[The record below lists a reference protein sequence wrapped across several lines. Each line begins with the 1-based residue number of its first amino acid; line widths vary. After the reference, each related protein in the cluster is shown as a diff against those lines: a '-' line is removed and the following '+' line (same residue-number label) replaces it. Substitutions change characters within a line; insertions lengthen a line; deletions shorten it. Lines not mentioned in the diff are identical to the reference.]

1 MQVEGNV
8 DGKSCRLTVD
18 TGAEK
23 TLVRPELLDAERLP
37 DAPQRLCG
45 VTGHCVALQGP
56 VVARVGV
63 GGAEERLPVYAA
75 DLDEEGL
82 LGFDYLVQTGAC
94 IDFGRKR
101 MRVHGQEVPWLP
113 EVGCAEVVTA
123 ERLHLAPRTERRVQ
137 CRLSRVMHD
146 AEGIV
151 EPSENLHLTDGV
163 AVGRSL
169 VGAGEELVTVLVANF
184 SDEARRLPAGA
195 RLGTCEEVERTEQ
208 PSKSASTPAEG
219 VLPDFLEDL
228 ALRGSANLTESQ
240 AERVR
245 HTLTQYSD
253 VFSRGDLD
261 LGRTSLV
268 KHSINTGTSAPI
280 KCPPRRIA
288 PARREEMQRTVND
301 LANQGVIEKSDS
313 PWSSAVVL
321 VKKKDGTQRFCV
333 DYRALNDVTVKDSY
347 PLPRIDDT
355 LDALVGAR
363 WFSTLDLKSGYHQV
377 EMAEED
383 KPKTAF
389 SFGQGLWQFNVMPFG
404 LCNAPGCF
412 ERLME
417 RVLDGLQWRTALI
430 YLDDVIVY
438 GGTFEEELGRLEE
451 VLQRLRKANL
461 KLSPKKCSL
470 FQYEVPFLGHVVSKD
485 GVRTDPQ
492 KVAAVA
498 DWPRPTNVA
507 EVRSYLGLCTY
518 YRRFV
523 QDFATIAAPLHR
535 LTRKG
540 VPFEW
545 DEACQAAFD
554 GLKRAL
560 VEAPVLPYPNPKLP
574 YLLDTDASAEGIGA
588 VLSQVKDG
596 REHVVAYYS
605 AKFSRPERNYCVTRK
620 ELLAVVKSLE
630 HFQPYLYGAEF
641 TVRTDHAALQWLK
654 TLKAPEGQLARWL
667 GRLEQFNYRIVHR
680 PGRVHSNADS
690 LSRRP
695 CEAGCS
701 HCASKDPDPV
711 TRRPCEAG
719 SSHSV
724 PEGPDAVSQSPC
736 EASYSHQARRDPDPV
751 CRRLT
756 VPANATEGNDR
767 WREAQ
772 SADPALAPVVR
783 WLRASG
789 ERPRWEE
796 VSAES
801 PATKCLVDQW
811 ETLRLDRWGVLV
823 KRWEVLG
830 GVGRDA
836 WVVVVPRAKRAE
848 VLRELHAG
856 VTSGH
861 LGEKKTLK
869 RLRQR
874 FYWVGM
880 RNDVSEWCRACD
892 VCSAKKGPTRRNRAP
907 LQLYSVG
914 APMERVAVDIAG
926 PLPMTPRGN
935 RFVCVVMDY
944 FTKWPEAYALP
955 NHEAET
961 VASVLVNECFTRF
974 GVPSELHSDQ
984 GREFES
990 RVFRECCDLL
1000 GVRKTRTTPLHP
1012 QSDGMVE
1019 RFNRTLAQQL
1029 AKYCGA
1035 NQEDWDV
1042 KLPAMLMAY
1051 RSAVHEATDYTPARL
1066 MFGRELRL
1074 PVDLATGRPPDVGLP
1089 TVTSGFAAAL
1099 QENLVEVHHQ
1109 VRGKLRVAGQAMKDY
1124 YDRRMRDV
1132 KYAVG
1137 DRVWLH
1143 NPRRKKGLSP
1153 KLQSPWEGP
1162 YTVIAVL
1169 SAVTYRIRRGRKR
1182 SSVVHV
1188 DRLWRYHGPGRY
1200 SWGTG
1205 AEEDPDYPSSDEED
1219 RAELDPVDVEVADD
1233 VEEEAGGDA
1242 DLEAGSAGDL
1252 DQPAASPSPS
1262 PPPRRPRRE
1271 RRRPGWLTD
1280 FDTE

>member
-1 MQVEGNV
+1 M
-8 DGKSCRLTVD
+8 DGKPCRLTVD

-23 TLVRPELLDAERLP
+23 TLVRPELLDAEQLP

-45 VTGHCVALQGP
+45 VTGHCVALKGP
-56 VVARVGV
+56 VLARVGV
-63 GGAEERLPVYAA
+63 GGAEVRLPVYVA
-75 DLDEEGL
+75 DLEEECL
-82 LGFDYLVQTGAC
+82 LGFDYLAQSGAC
-94 IDFGRKR
+94 IDFRRKL
-101 MRVHGQEVPWLP
+101 MRVHGQEVPLLP
-113 EVGCAEVVTA
+113 EVGCAEVVTV

-137 CRLSRVMHD
+137 CRLSRAMHG

-151 EPSENLHLTDGV
+151 EPSDSLHLTDGV
-163 AVGRSL
+163 TVGRSL
-169 VGAGEELVTVLVANF
+169 VGAGEELVTVLLANF
-184 SDEARRLPAGA
+184 SDEARQLPAGV
-195 RLGTCEEVERTEQ
+195 RLGTCEEVERAEQ
-208 PSKSASTPAEG
+208 PSTSALTPAEG
-219 VLPDFLEDL
+219 ALPDFLEDL
-228 ALRGSANLTESQ
+228 ALRSSTNLTEAQ

-245 HTLTQYSD
+245 HTLTLYSD

-301 LANQGVIEKSDS
+301 LAAQGVIELSDS

-417 RVLDGLQWRTALI
+417 RVLDGLQWKTALI

-438 GGTFEEELGRLEE
+438 GSTFEEELGRLEE

-498 DWPRPTNVA
+498 DWPRPANVA

-554 GLKRAL
+554 GLKRAMM
-560 VEAPVLPYPNPKLP
+560 EAPVLPYPDPKLP

-605 AKFSRPERNYCVTRK
+605 AKFNRPERNYCVTRK

-630 HFQPYLYGAEF
+630 HFHPYLYGAEF

-701 HCASKDPDPV
+701 HCARK
-711 TRRPCEAG
+711 
-719 SSHSV
+719 
-724 PEGPDAVSQSPC
+724 
-736 EASYSHQARRDPDPV
+736 DPDPV

-756 VPANATEGNDR
+756 VPANATEENDR
-767 WREAQ
+767 WCEAQ
-772 SADPALAPVVR
+772 RVDHDLAPIVR
-783 WLRASG
+783 WLRASR

-811 ETLRLDRWGVLV
+811 EALRLDECGVLV

-892 VCSAKKGPTRRNRAP
+892 VCSAKKGPVRRNRAP

-926 PLPMTPRGN
+926 PLPVTPRGN

-961 VASVLVNECFTRF
+961 VANVLVNECFTRF

-990 RVFRECCDLL
+990 RVFRECCELL

-1029 AKYCGA
+1029 AKYCA
-1035 NQEDWDV
+1035 ADQEDWDV
-1042 KLPAMLMAY
+1042 RLPAMLMAY

-1099 QENLVEVHHQ
+1099 QEHLAEVHHQ
-1109 VRGKLRVAGQAMKDY
+1109 VRGKLRVAGQAMKDN

-1143 NPRRKKGLSP
+1143 NPRRKRGLSP

-1169 SAVTYRIRRGRKR
+1169 SAVTYRIKRGRKR

-1205 AEEDPDYPSSDEED
+1205 VEEVSDHPSSDDED
-1219 RAELDPVDVEVADD
+1219 QVEPVPADIEVADD
-1233 VEEEAGGDA
+1233 GAEEAGGDA
-1242 DLEAGSAGDL
+1242 DLEADCAGEP
-1252 DQPAASPSPS
+1252 DQPATSLPPS

-1271 RRRPGWLTD
+1271 RRRPGWLED
-1280 FDTE
+1280 YDTE

>member
-1 MQVEGNV
+1 M
-8 DGKSCRLTVD
+8 DGKPCRLTVD

-23 TLVRPELLDAERLP
+23 TLVRPELLDAEQLP

-45 VTGHCVALQGP
+45 VTGHCVALKGP
-56 VVARVGV
+56 VLARVGV
-63 GGAEERLPVYAA
+63 GGAEVRLPVYAA
-75 DLDEEGL
+75 DLEEECL
-82 LGFDYLVQTGAC
+82 LGFDCLAQSGAC
-94 IDFGRKR
+94 IDFRRKV
-101 MRVHGQEVPWLP
+101 MRVHGQEVPLLP

-137 CRLSRVMHD
+137 CRLSRAMHG

-151 EPSENLHLTDGV
+151 EPSDSLHLTDGV
-163 AVGRSL
+163 TVGRSL
-169 VGAGEELVTVLVANF
+169 VGAGEELVTVLLANF
-184 SDEARRLPAGA
+184 SDEARQLPAGA
-195 RLGTCEEVERTEQ
+195 KLGTCEEVERAEQ
-208 PSKSASTPAEG
+208 PSTSAPTPAG
-219 VLPDFLEDL
+219 GALPDFLEDL
-228 ALRGSANLTESQ
+228 ALRSSSNLTEAQ
-240 AERVR
+240 AEKVR
-245 HTLTQYSD
+245 HTLTRYSD

-301 LANQGVIEKSDS
+301 LAAQGVIELSDS

-333 DYRALNDVTVKDSY
+333 DYRALNDRTVKDSY

-417 RVLDGLQWRTALI
+417 RVLDGLQWKTALI

-438 GGTFEEELGRLEE
+438 GSTFEEEHGRLEE

-498 DWPRPTNVA
+498 DWPRPANVA

-523 QDFATIAAPLHR
+523 QDFATIAAPLNR

-545 DEACQAAFD
+545 NEACQAAFD
-554 GLKRAL
+554 GLKRAM
-560 VEAPVLPYPNPKLP
+560 VEAPVLPYPDPKLP

-620 ELLAVVKSLE
+620 ELLAIVKSLE
-630 HFQPYLYGAEF
+630 HFHPYLYGAEF

-701 HCASKDPDPV
+701 HCA
-711 TRRPCEAG
+711 R
-719 SSHSV
+719 
-724 PEGPDAVSQSPC
+724 Q
-736 EASYSHQARRDPDPV
+736 DPDPV

-772 SADPALAPVVR
+772 RIDHDLAPIVR
-783 WLRASG
+783 WLGASG

-796 VSAES
+796 VSSES

-811 ETLRLDRWGVLV
+811 EALRLDEGGVLV

-880 RNDVSEWCRACD
+880 RNDVTEWCRACD
-892 VCSAKKGPTRRNRAP
+892 VCSAKKGPARRNRAP
-907 LQLYSVG
+907 LQLYGVG

-926 PLPMTPRGN
+926 PLPVTPRGN

-944 FTKWPEAYALP
+944 FSKWPEAYALP

-990 RVFRECCDLL
+990 CVFRECCELL

-1029 AKYCGA
+1029 AKYCAA

-1099 QENLVEVHHQ
+1099 QEHLAEVHHQ
-1109 VRGKLRVAGQAMKDY
+1109 VRGKLRVAGRAMKDN
-1124 YDRRMRDV
+1124 YDRRMREV

-1143 NPRRKKGLSP
+1143 NPRRKRGLSP

-1169 SAVTYRIRRGRKR
+1169 SAVTYRIKRGRKR

-1205 AEEDPDYPSSDEED
+1205 AEEVSDHPSSDDED
-1219 RAELDPVDVEVADD
+1219 RVEPVPADVEVADD
-1233 VEEEAGGDA
+1233 GAGEAGGDA
-1242 DLEAGSAGDL
+1242 DLEADYAGEP
-1252 DQPAASPSPS
+1252 DQPASSPPPS
-1262 PPPRRPRRE
+1262 SPPRRPRRE
-1271 RRRPGWLTD
+1271 RRRPGWLEGY
-1280 FDTE
+1280 DTE

>member
-1 MQVEGNV
+1 MQVRGSVEGEP
-8 DGKSCRLTVD
+8 CYLTVD

-23 TLVRPELLDAERLP
+23 TLVRPDMLTATSLP
-37 DAPQRLCG
+37 DASQRLCG
-45 VTGHCVALQGP
+45 VTGHCVPLKGP
-56 VVARVGV
+56 VEVRIGV
-63 GGAEERLPVYAA
+63 GSAVERLPVYVAA
-75 DLDEEGL
+75 IQEPCL
-82 LGFDYLVQTGAC
+82 LGLDYLTQSKAC
-94 IDFGRKR
+94 VDLGRR
-101 MRVHGQEVPWLP
+101 LLRVHGQVVPLLP
-113 EVGCAEVVTA
+113 EVDCAEVVTA
-123 ERLHLAPRTERRVQ
+123 ERLHLAPRTEARVR
-137 CRLSRVMHD
+137 CRLSRMMRGR
-146 AEGIV
+146 EGLV
-151 EPSENLHLTDGV
+151 EPTENLQLADGV

-184 SDEARRLPAGA
+184 SDEARKVPAGA
-195 RLGTCEEVERTEQ
+195 KLGTCEEVERPEEL
-208 PSKSASTPAEG
+208 SRSAETATVRP
-219 VLPDFLEDL
+219 LPDFLEDL
-228 ALRGSANLTESQ
+228 MHRSAANLTEAQ
-240 AERVR
+240 TEKVR
-245 HTLTQYSD
+245 YILARYAD
-253 VFSRGDLD
+253 VFSRGELD
-261 LGRTSLV
+261 LGRTGLV
-268 KHSINTGTSAPI
+268 KHSINTGGSAPI

-288 PARREEMQRTVND
+288 PARREEMQRTVDD
-301 LANQGVIEKSDS
+301 LAAQGVIERSDS

-377 EMAEED
+377 EMAPED

-417 RVLDGLQWRTALI
+417 RVLDGLQWRTALVYI
-430 YLDDVIVY
+430 DDVIVF
-438 GGTFEEELGRLEE
+438 GGTFEEELERLEE

-470 FQYEVPFLGHVVSKD
+470 FQHEVPFLGHVVSRD

-492 KVAAVA
+492 KVAVVKK
-498 DWPRPTNVA
+498 WPVPTNVA

-523 QDFATIAAPLHR
+523 RDFASVAAPLHR

-540 VPFEW
+540 ACFLW
-545 DEACQAAFD
+545 DEACQTAFD
-554 GLKRAL
+554 DLKKAL
-560 VEAPVLPYPNPKLP
+560 VEAPVLPYPDPKLP

-620 ELLAVVKSLE
+620 ELLAVVRSLE
-630 HFQPYLYGAEF
+630 HFHPYLYGAEF

-654 TLKAPEGQLARWL
+654 TLKVPEGQLARWL
-667 GRLEQFNYRIVHR
+667 GRLEQYNYHIVHR
-680 PGRVHSNADS
+680 PGRVHCNADS

-701 HCASKDPDPV
+701 HCAPVGLSQRPCEAGRSHCATDSLSQRPCEAGCSHCARKDPDPV
-711 TRRPCEAG
+711 CLRLRVVADLAEAHAKWHKAQREDSDLAPIIQWLEAG
-719 SSHSV
+719 
-724 PEGPDAVSQSPC
+724 
-736 EASYSHQARRDPDPV
+736 
-751 CRRLT
+751 
-756 VPANATEGNDR
+756 
-767 WREAQ
+767 
-772 SADPALAPVVR
+772 
-783 WLRASG
+783 G
-789 ERPRWEE
+789 ERPSWEA
-796 VSAES
+796 VAAES

-811 ETLRLDRWGVLV
+811 ETLRVDEHGVLV
-823 KRWEVLG
+823 KRWVESS
-830 GVGRDA
+830 GVGSDA
-836 WVVVVPRAKRAE
+836 YVVIVPRTLRSE
-848 VLRELHAG
+848 LLRELHAG
-856 VTSGH
+856 ATSGH
-861 LGEKKTLK
+861 LGEKKTLC

-880 RNDVSEWCRACD
+880 RKDVSEWCKACD
-892 VCSAKKGPTRRNRAP
+892 VCSAKKGPVRRNRAP
-907 LQLYSVG
+907 LQVYCVG

-926 PLPMTPRGN
+926 PFPVTPRGN

-955 NHEAET
+955 NHEAVT
-961 VASVLVNECFTRF
+961 VASVLVDEFFTRF
-974 GVPSELHSDQ
+974 GVPGELHSDQ

-990 RVFRECCDLL
+990 RVFSECCELL
-1000 GVRKTRTTPLHP
+1000 GIRKTRTTPLHP

-1029 AKYCGA
+1029 AKYCEADQG
-1035 NQEDWDV
+1035 DWDV

-1074 PVDLATGRPPDVGLP
+1074 PVDLATGRPPDVSLP
-1089 TVTSGFAAAL
+1089 TVTSDYAVAL
-1099 QENLVEVHHQ
+1099 QESMVEVHRR
-1109 VRGKLRVAGQAMKDY
+1109 VRGKLKVAGQSMKEV
-1124 YDRRMRDV
+1124 YDRRKRDV
-1132 KYAVG
+1132 RYSVG

-1143 NPRRKKGLSP
+1143 NPRRKRGLSP

-1162 YTVIAVL
+1162 YTVIAAL
-1169 SAVTYRIRRGRKR
+1169 SDVTYRIRRGRKR
-1182 SSVVHV
+1182 PSVVHT

-1200 SWGTG
+1200 SWGHG
-1205 AEEDPDYPSSDEED
+1205 EEEDVSPSSDDEGVVEPGPD
-1219 RAELDPVDVEVADD
+1219 VHEHLSDVGWAADFSGDFESEPGGGSDPPGAT
-1233 VEEEAGGDA
+1233 GY
-1242 DLEAGSAGDL
+1242 LPL
-1252 DQPAASPSPS
+1252 PTP
-1262 PPPRRPRRE
+1262 PPPRPQRE
-1271 RRRPGWLTD
+1271 RRQPRWMRDYELEED
-1280 FDTE
+1280 